1 MKGLIN
7 FDRILYYLLIF
18 LLPIG
23 IYTLWI
29 ILSKGKIMNMKFFWP
44 LVIGLF
50 LMTSSLFISALFY
63 ENPIGKKYNHPEVIN
78 GELREGF
85 FTK

>member
-1 MKGLIN
+1 MI
-7 FDRILYYLLIF
+7 RILYYLLIF

-85 FTK
+85 FYKIND

>member
-1 MKGLIN
+1 MI
-7 FDRILYYLLIF
+7 RILYYLLIF

-29 ILSKGKIMNMKFFWP
+29 ILSKGKIMNIKFFWP

-63 ENPIGKKYNHPEVIN
+63 ENSIGKKYNHPEVIN

>member
-1 MKGLIN
+1 MT
-7 FDRILYYLLIF
+7 RILYYLLIF

>member
-1 MKGLIN
+1 MI
-7 FDRILYYLLIF
+7 RILYYLLIF

-29 ILSKGKIMNMKFFWP
+29 ILSKGRIMNMKFFWP

>member
-1 MKGLIN
+1 LT
-7 FDRILYYLLIF
+7 RILYYLLIF

>member
-1 MKGLIN
+1 MI
-7 FDRILYYLLIF
+7 RILYYLLIF

-44 LVIGLF
+44 FVIGLF